1 MTSYLKDGTG
11 DAVGAARLPTDPCGV
26 AADELVLGD
35 TSNWAAY
42 ALVAALEART
52 LGAVG
57 GGRLLP
63 TPERGVALLQ
73 AVVDAGGVDGITL
86 RPEATVDGFAPEVEA
101 VVLQELR
108 SARDAEMQRRRKNHM
123 SPLL

>member
-1 MTSYLKDGTG
+1 M
-11 DAVGAARLPTDPCGV
+11 
-26 AADELVLGD
+26 
-35 TSNWAAY
+35 
-42 ALVAALEART
+42 
-52 LGAVG
+52 
-57 GGRLLP
+57 
-63 TPERGVALLQ
+63 ALLQ

-108 SARDAEMQRRRKNHM
+108 SARDAEMQRRRKNHL